1 MTGSFEQESSET
13 LKDSVNAQGHTDEL
27 LMGGVGD
34 GENPLPLGGEA
45 SEHESTDGDTEE
57 DGKAPKK
64 AAKKK
69 LELEEEQNLEAY
81 GGLYMYD
88 MVIEL
93 VGASSAW
100 AQVGLGHGS
109 RTHVYTYRDMHV
121 CHVYIYSISDVYIYI
136 CMYVYNVA
144 SYGSTGMG
152 RP

>member
-1 MTGSFEQESSET
+1 
-13 LKDSVNAQGHTDEL
+13 
-27 LMGGVGD
+27 MGGVGD

-121 CHVYIYSISDVYIYI
+121 CHVYIYSISDVCIYIYVFI
-136 CMYVYNVA
+136 QCCIIWIDRDGEA
-144 SYGSTGMG
+144 LTGCDT
-152 RP
+152 